1 MIMGSSGP
9 LVQLFNQT
17 DQTDRKK
24 YQDSVDK
31 LNSDMDALKQRYLTQ
46 FIAMQDYL
54 NTTKSAQTSLTQSMA
69 AWTASMKG

>member
-1 MIMGSSGP
+1 MGRDSA
-9 LVQLFNQT
+9 LVKLF
-17 DQTDRKK
+17 DQTDKTDRQK
-24 YQDSVDK
+24 YQDRLDK